1 MEIKDIV
8 EIAKNKLVEI
18 TEFSSPNIIGA
29 NKEEDIWYI
38 TVEIVEK
45 PSESVNMEILG
56 IYDVR
61 LDASGNLLG
70 FERIGMRKRGD
81 IQRDAKIIS
90 DFGKDTPA
98 FRHG

>member
-8 EIAKNKLVEI
+8 EIAKKKLVEI

-29 NKEEDIWYI
+29 DKEEDIWYI
-38 TVEIVEK
+38 TIEIVEK
-45 PSESVNMEILG
+45 LSEAVNMEILG

-70 FERIGMRKRGD
+70 FERIRMRKRGD
-81 IQRDAKIIS
+81 IQRDAKIIRNIS
-90 DFGKDTPA
+90 
-98 FRHG
+98 R

>member
-29 NKEEDIWYI
+29 DKEEDIWCI

-45 PSESVNMEILG
+45 PSESVNLEILG

-81 IQRDAKIIS
+81 IQRDAKIFRNIS
-90 DFGKDTPA
+90 
-98 FRHG
+98 R

>member
-8 EIAKNKLVEI
+8 EIAKKKLVEI

-29 NKEEDIWYI
+29 DKDGDTWYI
-38 TVEIVEK
+38 TIEIVEK
-45 PSESVNMEILG
+45 PSEAVNLEIVG

-70 FERIGMRKRGD
+70 FERIAMRKRGD
-81 IQRDAKIIS
+81 IQRDATIIRNIS
-90 DFGKDTPA
+90 
-98 FRHG
+98 R

>member
-29 NKEEDIWYI
+29 DRDGDTWYI
-38 TVEIVEK
+38 TIEIVEK

-70 FERIGMRKRGD
+70 FERIAMRKRGD
-81 IQRDAKIIS
+81 IQKDAKIIRDIS
-90 DFGKDTPA
+90 
-98 FRHG
+98 R